1 MGGFSIPPE
10 TISFSCP
17 YGDKPCPKMMEQEEE
32 IKELRTD
39 LKTMQRYLYMIMG
52 MVAVNWGFTLW

>member
-10 TISFSCP
+10 TISLSCP
-17 YGDKPCPKMMEQEEE
+17 YGDKPCPKMADREAE

-39 LKTMQRYLYMIMG
+39 LKTMQRYLYIIVG